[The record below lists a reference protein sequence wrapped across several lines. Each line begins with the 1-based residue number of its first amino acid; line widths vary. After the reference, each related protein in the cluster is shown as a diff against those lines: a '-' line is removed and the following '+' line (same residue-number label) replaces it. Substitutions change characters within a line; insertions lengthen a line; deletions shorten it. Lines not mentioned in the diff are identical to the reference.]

1 MSKRSLPPAT
11 DAPRPSFLSRRG
23 LLAAAAAVPAGAA
36 VLSAAPAIA
45 DPTVTG
51 GETRIV
57 DVPLADAPDRDVEGV
72 GTVRVLAGPA
82 TMVGA
87 TWEGESPQQIRV
99 RGLSQADGTWGEWY
113 DLDVDEDIV
122 AAEAGEVDEDT
133 GAESAGAG
141 RPSAEP
147 VWLDP
152 VDEIEILVS
161 SHGTDAAD
169 LVTAHVMTTS
179 PTQAELSQGSRTF
192 SSSSSSLAST
202 SSRVDTGPNGP
213 TVISRSAWGATES
226 WTRGTSSAEA
236 LRGVVLHHTAGTNGY
251 SRASS
256 PQIVRGILSHHTRT
270 LGWAD
275 IGYNVLVDRF
285 GQIFEG
291 RKGGLHRNIIGA
303 HALGF
308 NTGTFGISV
317 MGNHQST
324 QASAAA
330 REAVMSIAAWKLNST
345 FHVNANQAASWTV
358 GVDGTR
364 WSKGTVRKL
373 PRFFA
378 HRDVNFTDCPG
389 NALYG
394 GIDNLRWGINT
405 RIESST
411 WRNHYL
417 AFRDGGGASRLGT
430 VTHGARTE
438 GSYTVTR
445 LTKGIVVSGSG
456 KSARARE
463 TTASFLSN
471 WSSDWGRPMAH
482 VRQDGDRVVQAFD
495 KGVAARENGRNRFM
509 TRHFADVSPTNAFFL
524 EIGDLSGRG
533 ITRGWPDNTFRP
545 LNNCRRD
552 EMIVFL
558 YRAMGS
564 PRFTPPRT
572 SPYTDVST
580 RAEFYKAI
588 TWARSKG
595 YAMGWKE
602 KDGSY
607 TFRPGAPTRR
617 DQVAAF
623 FYRAAGSPA
632 VSGGGTGFTDV
643 PSSHVFAKEIR
654 WMSQSGISRG
664 WKDGTFRPTQPVT
677 REQIAAFFMRW
688 LGVTGRL

>member
-11 DAPRPSFLSRRG
+11 DVPRPSSLSRRG

-36 VLSAAPAIA
+36 VLGAAPAIA

-57 DVPLADAPDRDVEGV
+57 DVPLGDAPDRDVEGV

-87 TWEGESPQQIRV
+87 TWEGETPQQIRV

-113 DLDVDEDIV
+113 DLDVDVDIV
-122 AAEAGEVDEDT
+122 AAEAGEADEET
-133 GAESAGAG
+133 GAESADAG

-152 VDEIEILVS
+152 VDEIEILVE

-179 PTQAELSQGSRTF
+179 PTQAEVSPGSRTF
-192 SSSSSSLAST
+192 NSQSTSRAST
-202 SSRVDTGPNGP
+202 SSGVDTGPNGP
-213 TVISRSAWGATES
+213 TIISRASWGATES
-226 WTRGTSSAEA
+226 WTRGTSSANS
-236 LRGVVLHHTAGTNGY
+236 LRAVVLHHTAGNNGY
-251 SRASS
+251 SRSSS

-275 IGYNVLVDRF
+275 IGYNVLIDRF

-308 NTGTFGISV
+308 NAGTFGISV
-317 MGNHQST
+317 MGHHEST
-324 QASAAA
+324 QASSAA
-330 REAVMSIAAWKLNST
+330 REAIMTVAAWKLNST
-345 FHVNANQAASWTV
+345 FRTNANEAIDWTV
-358 GVDGTR
+358 GVAGTR
-364 WSKGTVRKL
+364 FREGSVQRL
-373 PRFFA
+373 PRFFG
-378 HRDVNFTDCPG
+378 HRDVNTTDCPG
-389 NALYG
+389 WALYSQL
-394 GIDNLRWGINT
+394 DNLRWGINT
-405 RIESST
+405 RIEDRT
-411 WRNHYL
+411 WRDHYH
-417 AFRDGGGASRLGT
+417 AFRDGGGEGRLGT

-456 KSARARE
+456 RSARARE
-463 TTASFLSN
+463 TTASFLAN
-471 WSSDWGRPMAH
+471 WSSAWGRPMAH

-495 KGVAARENGRNRFM
+495 EGVAAHENGRNRFM
-509 TRHFADVSPTNAFFL
+509 PRHFRDVSPTNAFFL
-524 EIGDLSGRG
+524 EIGDLAGQD
-533 ITRGWPDNTFRP
+533 ITKGWPDQTFRP
-545 LNNCRRD
+545 LNHCRRD

-558 YRAMGS
+558 YRAMKVKGF
-564 PRFTPPRT
+564 RPPTT
-572 SPYTDVST
+572 SPYTDVSP
-580 RAEFYKAI
+580 RAEFYEAI
-588 TWARSKG
+588 TWAHAKG
-595 YAMGWKE
+595 YARGWKE
-602 KDGSY
+602 KDGTY
-607 TFRPGAPTRR
+607 TFRPGDPTRR

-623 FYRAAGSPA
+623 FHRAAGEPT
-632 VSGGGTGFTDV
+632 VPGGATGFKDV
-643 PSSHVFAKEIR
+643 PASHVFAKEIR
-654 WMSQSGISRG
+654 WMAQSGISRG
-664 WKDGTFRPTQPVT
+664 WDDGTFRPTQPIT

-688 LGVTGRL
+688 LALTNRL